1 MSDAKAIRAIT
12 RKIESG
18 RRRLELLQDD
28 RVDAVV
34 EAMGEG
40 LSMAACADAAGMA
53 RQSLRQQIR
62 ERRPAFYAELRGDSL
77 RD

>member
-1 MSDAKAIRAIT
+1 MSGEAEIRGIT

-18 RRRLELLQDD
+18 RSRLGRLQED
-28 RVDAVV
+28 RIDAVV
-34 EAMGEG
+34 AAMSAGM
-40 LSMAACADAAGMA
+40 SMGACALAAGMA

-62 ERRPAFYAELRGDSL
+62 ERRPVFYAELRGDSL